1 MVGRWATIFIIS
13 AILALFTL
21 TKPPPAPLPEP
32 PSRESR
38 LHIPNPPP
46 LEVSRG
52 VSRNEGTK
60 RANTTDTPQP
70 QPQPI
75 EMVVESTAYSH
86 TGNQTY
92 TGTWPQEGRTIA
104 VDPETIPIG
113 SRVFIEELG
122 AWFVAEDKIPPE
134 SVQRG
139 AVIDIFKNCENDCW
153 EWGRRDVTVKVIP
166 PKPFQ
171 E

>member
-1 MVGRWATIFIIS
+1 MVVRWTTVFIIS
-13 AILALFTL
+13 AILALFIL

-46 LEVSRG
+46 LKVSRG
-52 VSRNEGTK
+52 EASRSTNAES
-60 RANTTDTPQP
+60 

-86 TGNQTY
+86 TGSQTY

-113 SRVFIEELG
+113 SRVYVEELG
-122 AWFVAEDKIPPE
+122 AWFIAEDKIPPE
-134 SVQRG
+134 SVAKG
-139 AVIDIFKNCENDCW
+139 AVVDIFMDKEAKCW
-153 EWGRRDVTVKVIP
+153 RWGRQEITVRVVP
-166 PKPFQ
+166 PQ
-171 E
+171 EK